1 MIVPS
6 WQETFLDLH
15 AAQTPEELWIVL
27 LVPHGIRS
35 SSAWEEPY
43 LLFRH
48 FHLEVPTDAATT
60 ALLLCT
66 DYRWRKATHHLI
78 HELADSGLLDEHALD
93 QLATWFLAADL
104 ELKVP
109 RRLFAG
115 APVVF
120 ASSRTDDATRTV
132 ELPRPERVPAHSGR
146 RRDADLVDVPR
157 SVWPPLRRWAAAHH
171 LRYATASWSD
181 LVAIAD
187 ELPSRDAAMILAGVM
202 DAADTIPEG
211 ERGTAVD
218 LGLTSGSG
226 IVRLA
231 ALPALAAFEGLDA
244 ASKRAAADPSEKV
257 RAWAEKASRPNQLS
271 PGKPRESGADQ
282 QPSDA
287 EQPPPGDQP
296 TLF

>member
-6 WQETFLDLH
+6 WQETFLNLH
-15 AAQTPEELWIVL
+15 EAQTPEELWIVL

-60 ALLLCT
+60 ALL
-66 DYRWRKATHHLI
+66 RASVGV
-78 HELADSGLLDEHALD
+78 ASS
-93 QLATWFLAADL
+93 
-104 ELKVP
+104 
-109 RRLFAG
+109 
-115 APVVF
+115 APVGCG
-120 ASSRTDDATRTV
+120 
-132 ELPRPERVPAHSGR
+132 PPPAVRH
-146 RRDADLVDVPR
+146 
-157 SVWPPLRRWAAAHH
+157 
-171 LRYATASWSD
+171 
-181 LVAIAD
+181 
-187 ELPSRDAAMILAGVM
+187 
-202 DAADTIPEG
+202 G

-231 ALPALAAFEGLDA
+231 ALPALAAFEGLDT
-244 ASKRAAADPSEKV
+244 ASKRATADPSEKV

-271 PGKPRESGADQ
+271 PGKPPEPGADQ

-287 EQPPPGDQP
+287 EQPPPGEQP